1 MYEVLFYET
10 SRGESPVYDYLKEL
24 EEKQQTNKNARIE
37 LSQIL
42 LYIELLQRNGTNNN
56 ANVTKRIDENLWE
69 LRPGSNRI
77 LYFYNDGK
85 TFILLHLF
93 RKKTQKTPIREINK
107 AKNEITDYL
116 KRRTKL

>member
-10 SRGESPVYDYLKEL
+10 ARGESPVYDYMQEL
-24 EEKQQTNKNARIE
+24 EEKQPTNKSARIE

-42 LYIELLQRNGTNNN
+42 LHIELLQRNGTKNN
-56 ANVTKRIDENLWE
+56 ANITKQLEDKLWE
-69 LRPGSNRI
+69 LRPGNNRI

-85 TFILLHLF
+85 TFILLHIF

-107 AKNEITDYL
+107 AKNEIEDYL
-116 KRRTKL
+116 KRRTEL